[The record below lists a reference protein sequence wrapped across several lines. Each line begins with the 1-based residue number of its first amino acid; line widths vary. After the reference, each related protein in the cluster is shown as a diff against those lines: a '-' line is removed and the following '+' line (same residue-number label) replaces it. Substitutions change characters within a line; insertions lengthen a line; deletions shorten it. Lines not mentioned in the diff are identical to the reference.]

1 MDPKYYNQ
9 EKHPETSITEPLRD
23 PLELHLAER
32 VFKDKKPALG
42 LCRGCQLL
50 AVANGGTLHQT
61 IDGLC
66 NNEVHGTGSLGSAI
80 KLESQTTHIK
90 PGTKIA
96 GIITTNTV
104 SVHCNH
110 HQAVDKLGDQFI
122 ASGTTAEGIVEII
135 EHIDPDFFCFG
146 IQSHP
151 ETEDRSDLELVF
163 DAFVTEVKKGHETKC
178 SFKSN
183 LLRIVTTLRS
193 NFPWYSELISQTNYD
208 ENQYFEDLPYIRENI
223 LEEKYYESSN
233 ELLQDQMVYY
243 TSGTSSGERKK
254 VIYSPRDHSY
264 YLQHRKKVI
273 SDFYLLLNTAELVL
287 I

>member
-1 MDPKYYNQ
+1 MKKILITSIAYPLPMGDKPNHVNGVRPIVLQKFIDRGVIPILLSAHATTHMADELYELCDGVVFSGGSDMDPKYYNQ

-163 DAFVTEVKKGHETKC
+163 DAFVTEVKKRT
-178 SFKSN
+178 
-183 LLRIVTTLRS
+183 
-193 NFPWYSELISQTNYD
+193 
-208 ENQYFEDLPYIRENI
+208 
-223 LEEKYYESSN
+223 
-233 ELLQDQMVYY
+233 
-243 TSGTSSGERKK
+243 
-254 VIYSPRDHSY
+254 
-264 YLQHRKKVI
+264 
-273 SDFYLLLNTAELVL
+273 
-287 I
+287 